1 MIKVLYFFST
11 GCMSCK
17 LINHEI
23 NLLAKTYDVQRVND
37 KFDSKLM
44 SKYNIEYLPTIIVLK
59 DNEIQDKA
67 SGIKSVRKVIKRLS
81 IK

>member
-1 MIKVLYFFST
+1 
-11 GCMSCK
+11 MSCK

-67 SGIKSVRKVIKRLS
+67 SGMKSVRKVIKRLS